1 MIYPVFPVSKSFLYF
16 ALNHVTIDLE
26 KSFQVDNCD
35 NIIRTSNLPHKR
47 KSLCGNQI
55 ANRLDTHE
63 ACATGSQT
71 YERERN
77 MLTTDIPMHS
87 SNVTRSP
94 KTVNGILIL
103 FVCNKSLTGS
113 HHRYHP
119 GIWRATQTNPITK
132 PKVCSNYSLG
142 GGGGSVYLIVQYINI
157 LLYTTVKYPQKS
169 HSTRSTVNSHK
180 AIWSHCLWI
189 MLSRSQSFFAIK
201 CVLYCNKWSR
211 TSNAQYKILNV

>member
-1 MIYPVFPVSKSFLYF
+1 M
-16 ALNHVTIDLE
+16 DLE

-35 NIIRTSNLPHKR
+35 YIIRTSNLPHKR

-94 KTVNGILIL
+94 KTVNGFLFYL
-103 FVCNKSLTGS
+103 FVINRLPAAITGT
-113 HHRYHP
+113 
-119 GIWRATQTNPITK
+119 IRAF
-132 PKVCSNYSLG
+132 G
-142 GGGGSVYLIVQYINI
+142 GQL
-157 LLYTTVKYPQKS
+157 K
-169 HSTRSTVNSHK
+169 
-180 AIWSHCLWI
+180 
-189 MLSRSQSFFAIK
+189 
-201 CVLYCNKWSR
+201 R
-211 TSNAQYKILNV
+211 TL

>member
-1 MIYPVFPVSKSFLYF
+1 M
-16 ALNHVTIDLE
+16 DLE

-35 NIIRTSNLPHKR
+35 YIIRTSNLPHKR
-47 KSLCGNQI
+47 KLLCGNQI

-142 GGGGSVYLIVQYINI
+142 GGGGGGGFGL
-157 LLYTTVKYPQKS
+157 P
-169 HSTRSTVNSHK
+169 
-180 AIWSHCLWI
+180 
-189 MLSRSQSFFAIK
+189 
-201 CVLYCNKWSR
+201 
-211 TSNAQYKILNV
+211 